1 MDLHYIRHAPK
12 HNEKQSEECPLQ
24 VLLNLTYFMIPFTYK
39 TYVEKTFIL
48 DYKRLLYGNIIR
60 CLSGGLNER
69 GAVDRNS
76 SGCVS
81 SLWVRD

>member
-1 MDLHYIRHAPK
+1 
-12 HNEKQSEECPLQ
+12 
-24 VLLNLTYFMIPFTYK
+24 MIPFTYK